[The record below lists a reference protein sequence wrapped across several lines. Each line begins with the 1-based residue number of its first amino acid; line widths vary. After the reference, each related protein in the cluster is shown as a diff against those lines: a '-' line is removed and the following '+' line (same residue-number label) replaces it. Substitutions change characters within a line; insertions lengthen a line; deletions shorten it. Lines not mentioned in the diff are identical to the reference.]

1 MEEAEAIDLILGE
14 LAITAHLSLSI
25 RKILNKKG
33 ITLTDNQITSIE
45 RVLMSKSLV
54 SVVDTNSDG
63 FASYTLSETGD
74 DFLKVYRSYSNYLEG
89 FEVEKRSSKQRRRH
103 RNKSTIKTASSA
115 EPAELIEPEKADI
128 EAVDL
133 VLKEL
138 KNTSKPSLNLR
149 RVLKKSKVDYSDDLI
164 TIIESIL
171 TSKSLV
177 DKMGVDAE
185 GSNSYSLAETGH
197 DFIKTFGTYSRFL
210 KGAAKEDRKTK
221 KAKSKVP
228 YKTSRPDS
236 GEPIA
241 AYVPPERNIGFFIFR
256 IVLLFLLIVFFILVY
271 LLT

>member
-1 MEEAEAIDLILGE
+1 MEEAEAIDFILGE
-14 LAITAHLSLSI
+14 LAVTAHLSLSI

-54 SVVDTNSDG
+54 SVVDTNSAG

-89 FEVEKRSSKQRRRH
+89 FEVEKRSRH
-103 RNKSTIKTASSA
+103 RNKSTKKTAYSA
-115 EPAELIEPEKADI
+115 EPVELMELEKADI

-138 KNTSKPSLNLR
+138 KNTAKPSLKVR

-164 TIIESIL
+164 AIIENIL

-177 DKMGVDAE
+177 DEMGVDAE
-185 GSNSYSLAETGH
+185 GYNSYSLAETGH

-221 KAKSKVP
+221 KARSKVP

-241 AYVPPERNIGFFIFR
+241 AYVPPERDIGFFIFR